1 MASSIPFFSIILFV
15 FLIPAVSYKITGK
28 PFKSIFCCI
37 KSLVVPG
44 KSVTIDVF
52 NFVNALIKLLLPA
65 LGFPIIVTVNPSL
78 IKEANFAEFIESL
91 IYEIYF
97 RFLFFL

>member
-1 MASSIPFFSIILFV
+1 MIANSIPFFSIILFV
-15 FLIPAVSYKITGK
+15 FLIPAVSYKITGR

-65 LGFPIIVTVNPSL
+65 LGLPIIVTINPSL
-78 IKEANFAEFIESL
+78 IKEANFAEFTNL
-91 IYEIYF
+91 
-97 RFLFFL
+97 